1 MGLIRG
7 GVPTELA
14 IVLKDAYNICK
25 VLLKLALT
33 AVQRPCGLHLR
44 DGSQPRHLQA
54 Q

>member
-14 IVLKDAYNICK
+14 IALKNAYNLQGFIETDTNCGAT
-25 VLLKLALT
+25 ALW
-33 AVQRPCGLHLR
+33 LHLR